1 MKKYYRFTRRRTESA
16 RFIAIGSVIAAL
28 GVLAYFYL
36 TGGAIW
42 CGVLVPCGVLL
53 AALPQFVIRARY
65 GVKGDTLYYTKKGL
79 PHKTPV
85 SEAAAALICVHDEY
99 RGMRGYVPALS
110 DRNYSEG
117 AVPLPAILL
126 LCEVKAEELD
136 LCETRTQARLVHK
149 GLVLFDAQLDLDFLD
164 DLVKSSFAGKFYVS
178 ERVYGMYRRVL
189 DELVGERLEVFD
201 RVPAAFKRA
210 MQQ

>member
-16 RFIAIGSVIAAL
+16 RFIAIGSVITAL

-126 LCEVKAEELD
+126 QREEKAEDLD
-136 LCETRTQARLVHK
+136 LCEKRTQALLVHK
-149 GLVLFDAQLDLDFLD
+149 GLVLFDAQLDLVFLD

>member
-65 GVKGDTLYYTKKGL
+65 GVKGDALCYTKKGL

-126 LCEVKAEELD
+126 LREVKEEELD

>member
-126 LCEVKAEELD
+126 LREVKEEELD

-164 DLVKSSFAGKFYVS
+164 DLVKSSFVGKFYVS

>member
-65 GVKGDTLYYTKKGL
+65 GVKGDTLYYTKEGL

-126 LCEVKAEELD
+126 LREVKAEELD

>member
-36 TGGAIW
+36 RGGAIW

-126 LCEVKAEELD
+126 LREVKEEELD

>member
-16 RFIAIGSVIAAL
+16 RFIAIGSVITAL

-65 GVKGDTLYYTKKGL
+65 GVKGDALYYTKKGL

-126 LCEVKAEELD
+126 LREVKEEELD

>member
-1 MKKYYRFTRRRTESA
+1 MKKYYRFTRRRAESA

-126 LCEVKAEELD
+126 LREVKAEELD

>member
-117 AVPLPAILL
+117 TVPLPAILL
-126 LCEVKAEELD
+126 LREVKAEELD

>member
-16 RFIAIGSVIAAL
+16 RFIAIGSVITAL

-117 AVPLPAILL
+117 TVPLPAILL
-126 LCEVKAEELD
+126 LREVKEEELD

>member
-126 LCEVKAEELD
+126 LREVKEEELD

>member
-16 RFIAIGSVIAAL
+16 RFIAIGSVITAL

-126 LCEVKAEELD
+126 LREVKEEELD